1 MANFKLDDVEK
12 LETLWFDFIRKT
24 KSLGLDFKDTH
35 IEIRLAPKGVSKN
48 SITNTID
55 CVLDNTEKNTAMKV
69 SHSLRK
75 EDFEPKEK
83 ENKKDDE

>member
-24 KSLGLDFKDTH
+24 KALGLDFKDNH
-35 IEIRLAPKGVSKN
+35 IRIQLAPKGVSKN
-48 SITNTID
+48 MITNNIE
-55 CVLDNTEKNTAMKV
+55 CCLDNTEKNTAMKV

-83 ENKKDDE
+83 EKNE

>member
-24 KSLGLDFKDTH
+24 KALGLDFKDTH

-55 CVLDNTEKNTAMKV
+55 CVLDNLSRHGRCT
-69 SHSLRK
+69 SRFYRWIRK
-75 EDFEPKEK
+75 CIWY
-83 ENKKDDE
+83 

>member
-24 KSLGLDFKDTH
+24 KALGLDFKDNH
-35 IEIRLAPKGVSKN
+35 IRIQLAPKGVSKN
-48 SITNTID
+48 MITNNIE
-55 CVLDNTEKNTAMKV
+55 CCLDNTEKNTAMKV

-75 EDFEPKEK
+75 EDFEPKDKEK
-83 ENKKDDE
+83 NE

>member
-24 KSLGLDFKDTH
+24 KALGLDFKDNH
-35 IEIRLAPKGVSKN
+35 IRIQLAPKGVSK
-48 SITNTID
+48 SMITNNID
-55 CVLDNTEKNTAMKV
+55 CCLDNTEKNTAMKV

-83 ENKKDDE
+83 EKNE

>member
-1 MANFKLDDVEK
+1 MTNFKLDDVEK

-24 KSLGLDFKDTH
+24 KALGLDFKDNH
-35 IEIRLAPKGVSKN
+35 IRIQLAPKGVSKN
-48 SITNTID
+48 MITNNIE
-55 CVLDNTEKNTAMKV
+55 CCLDNTEKNTAMKV

-83 ENKKDDE
+83 EKNE